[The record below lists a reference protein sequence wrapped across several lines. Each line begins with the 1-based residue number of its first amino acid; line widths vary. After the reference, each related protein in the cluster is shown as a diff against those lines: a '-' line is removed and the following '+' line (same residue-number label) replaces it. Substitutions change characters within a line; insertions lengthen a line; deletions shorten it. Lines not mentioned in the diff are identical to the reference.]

1 MTWTFEPPAGL
12 QDFKD
17 PSIWDVHMND
27 EADSIIL
34 TLVASVLNKDE
45 GDVTEAEI
53 AACREQLAYVHPGR
67 EAIPATAKTIPIQ
80 PWGAFPRA
88 VDRQA
93 PWSTDFPPVQGD
105 ADGTLRA
112 VEDLG
117 DHDHRRG
124 HFEDSD
130 GKILQLP
137 VRHRQD
143 EYLEWSAERDAQGNL
158 TRITFVAEGYD
169 YFSALYDADEKAVVD
184 LYREFTGIKGLNADD
199 LRAPKGVIRKVV
211 DGSSYLV
218 VRDGGFNHRNHYN
231 IHPGIVHLSHRAN
244 SLGAEINLA
253 GVSGLARKKVDG
265 SQVDGKD
272 EEELLCCNQG
282 GSPNRNSDPKISQQ
296 AYNLVHGGSRYTLAN
311 PVGLYIAG
319 VEESGLTLPDG
330 SPVPREWWNV
340 VRGHDLWTAQSS
352 RVLRMELRPPA
363 GEKLTLSQLRANG
376 SLLKFPAQVARLLS
390 VHLYVTHW
398 TRPGGGVGPSVNC
411 IGTCCRVTGTDIL
424 LGSDGACG
432 AGTELAFPGLV
443 PPGQGAGKAVAGM
456 GVPGN
461 TAILYRPS
469 SVR

>member
-1 MTWTFEPPAGL
+1 MSWTFEPPAGL
-12 QDFKD
+12 NDFKD
-17 PSIWDVHMND
+17 PSAWNKHMTD
-27 EADSIIL
+27 EADTIIL
-34 TLVASVLNKDE
+34 TLVASVLNKKED
-45 GDVTEAEI
+45 DVTEAEI
-53 AACREQLAYVHPGR
+53 KAHREQLAYVHPGR

-93 PWSTDFPPVQGD
+93 PWSKDFPPVPGD

-112 VEDLG
+112 VEHLG
-117 DHDHRRG
+117 EHDHPAG
-124 HFEDSD
+124 HFEDSN
-130 GKILQLP
+130 GTVLQLP

-143 EYLEWSAERDAQGNL
+143 EYLEWAAERDAQGNIS
-158 TRITFVAEGYD
+158 RISFVAEGYD
-169 YFSALYDADEKAVVD
+169 YFSELYDADEQAVVE
-184 LYREFTGIKGLNADD
+184 LYREFTGIKGLTADD
-199 LRAPKGVIRKVV
+199 LRAPKGVIRKKK
-211 DGSSYLV
+211 DGSVYRV
-218 VRDGGFNHRNHYN
+218 VRNGGFNHRNRYN
-231 IHPGIVHLSHRAN
+231 INPGIVHLSHRAN

-253 GVSGLARKKVDG
+253 GVSGLARKKADG

-296 AYNLVHGGSRYTLAN
+296 AYNLVHAGSRYTLAN

-330 SPVPREWWNV
+330 SPVPRDWWNV

-363 GEKLTLSQLRANG
+363 GEKTTLSQLRANG

-390 VHLYVTHW
+390 VHLFVTHW
-398 TRPGGGVGPSVNC
+398 ARTGGGQGPVVNC

-424 LGSDGACG
+424 LGSDGTCD
-432 AGTELAFPGLV
+432 AGTDLAFPGLV
-443 PPGQGAGKAVAGM
+443 APGPVGGMALAGKTLTVARQH
-456 GVPGN
+456 
-461 TAILYRPS
+461 AKR
-469 SVR
+469 